1 MKTLINFIN
10 EALSSKNDIYNDII
24 YFIEDGIV
32 EYKSLVDELFYYLS
46 WDDKYKFIESFVNE
60 HDYFEDEP
68 EKDELK
74 NNLDSHIDNIREIFG
89 DQQIF
94 EAYFDYFNNDD
105 IYDFW
110 DSYKK
115 NHDLL
120 DEEE

>member
-10 EALSSKNDIYNDII
+10 EALNSKNDIYNDII
-24 YFIEDGIV
+24 YFIEESLV

-46 WDDKYKFIESFVNE
+46 WDDKYEFIKSFCEE
-60 HDYFEDEP
+60 HDYFENEN
-68 EKDELK
+68 EESELK

-89 DQQIF
+89 DEQIF

-110 DSYKK
+110 DNYKRTY
-115 NHDLL
+115 NL
-120 DEEE
+120 DEE